1 MIRLKNKHDMRKDV
15 GRLFRSVMVGALLLN
30 YIPIVSL
37 TGTQQIQAADSTPA
51 AAPFIQKDI
60 DHTSLYIQSDGLH
73 SRGLREYVTAAST
86 DGGVLSYA
94 WFINKEDKYLDG
106 SDDASSAAASDA
118 KFGAHGFSDGNS
130 DYKGTFGTQS
140 PTSNILIATTPET
153 VGTYYTYV
161 EITNTTQ
168 EGIPTTIRSKRAKLD
183 VRPNLY
189 MNKVDNAS
197 FANDNNQIVPDHLIF
212 TAATTDGMPTRG
224 SNVAYHARSTIP
236 YLDTTFFNVTFTGP
250 ANNNVAV
257 GGTKDVK
264 EGSYGYESRYGFYD
278 LFSIGNSS
286 KVEDISTIPGKI
298 YEFSF
303 VHASGALSTG
313 GNPQIGSIAAAR
325 TVKDFVGFTVAKS
338 KLAASDYDSSVI
350 NRYWDGTDGISA
362 SDDKDNGNQTFKF
375 NTTFMG
381 GSGSSPSFGVFPYGL
396 NAGAQSSTSTTKDP
410 NVMPDIWNAEF
421 GTDYFMDI
429 ARSILFPTTFKY
441 TDRTAGQSAYDWQ
454 KDLYNSAGV
463 KAGTPAD
470 GIGTGKLTNTDPDI
484 PVNSNFLKKITDLN
498 KMNEFTAATYG
509 GDPVQWFLSNDGSV
523 QSGRTDGDIN
533 NKSGYVT
540 IPETQGATVLA
551 FTSLSSDSLV
561 NDNYLKDVVFQ
572 PIAKPAISSS
582 ANYNGGNTLTVDTA
596 KADYAYA
603 LLDVSQGYA
612 QYVADVASHTDDA
625 EIALGLGSGGNWLTL
640 KSTKTSITF
649 KDLTVGRT
657 YRIIA
662 IPQDA
667 IQPETNSNMSPLD
680 VIDTDSW
687 VDTTIA
693 VPSVDGSIQ
702 GGTYKA
708 GTKTLGQVTINQANA
723 DNVYALLK
731 LGSDKKPLTNASDV
745 VKTWVAPVNGS
756 VVFNNLTITAGDNPY
771 VVIAKPSTFFNFDYE
786 DATYSPTEVYKTG
799 DTRPDG
805 FNVGDPVMVGTPV
818 TIKNVDNF
826 LSLGVTEV
834 VREPHSSD
842 TTLDNITITYQ
853 SDYRGGGTQFP
864 DKTTAIA
871 YDKALGTSAG
881 LANTGGAEGQADL
894 SNKAT
899 ATFTVPAGT
908 DYEVVLQVDKSFGLS
923 ISALAAP
930 ELLKVDYENEG
941 VLAAADDSYTRLN
954 AIDYSLISGGHYY
967 VGGLK
972 TLVQASNTQAISLTS
987 ALDDTSYP
995 YNVDGKLTYTKHL
1008 ADATRMVGVSRTLD
1022 IKKRRDALTH
1032 GTTTGDVQVDYL
1044 TEVVNN
1050 ASGGKI
1056 LLTTASGTVAVEAS
1070 NPITSTTFA
1079 SLGWTGNADLDLSS
1093 RLAATSDEFKGK
1105 VRTTTLVKRP
1115 AAPVRADNEGVSVTI
1130 SGAGAKFK
1138 NNYSTGTLIVTGKD
1152 DSGQDLTLSEEI
1164 TARGDFDFT
1173 SHADGN
1179 IYSFVFKATTDA
1191 PRSQALEYATPLVVS
1206 KVDFGD
1212 VPYGELGPKTAQT
1225 GGTGTTKQALK
1236 LENTGENTYYFDAV
1250 YDNNKMKFNNL
1261 GLFGFTNKDSF
1272 IGYGGLLEKSPNNE
1286 FNNLAGATSIAKEE
1300 VNENFTIVLGDVLDS
1315 SGNWTPA
1322 LTEDNNDGTPAKS
1335 NSLGNINK
1343 APVGTYTSRLNLAY
1357 STSSN
1362 LSGATTISSEVKI
1375 NIVKAKWAT
1384 PVVATQAP
1392 KVASGSDSN
1401 DLAYDIEDKK
1411 LTFDVILDEEI
1422 TDQVLEVSTNGTD
1435 WVKAALG
1442 TSTNVKTPAAGQ
1454 VIKSIT
1460 LERGSDNVDINPA
1473 STYDVRFRVVADA
1486 NHTISD
1492 VVTKTFYTRMA
1503 EPTTPDAFVN
1513 YTLETLV
1520 VDAAHSV
1527 KIGADTAVSPTGT
1540 SVTAAFE
1547 PQASATPKLTLHV
1560 TTLAQGNYP
1569 ASVAADFE
1577 YSRQAKPTLSV
1588 TDETVY
1594 NNHSGVISGA
1604 ATIDIK
1610 NASGSYGTY
1619 TPGNTI
1625 NNLYSGEYLARTP
1638 ASSTAFASE
1647 EVKVLLVP
1655 DAYNVRVKSAAVLDA
1670 SIGNSNYARESDSS
1684 LYFKKTAPQ
1693 DYKQAFTDAIFSRIG
1708 YVSQASAA
1716 VGSPTFTTGG
1726 DSVVMTDSAS
1736 PGAYNTALDAYNKF
1750 LASIDTDAKALTRQI
1765 IWSTL
1770 APTYT
1775 VTIPTTITGTT
1786 SGANASVTIK
1796 AWENNKRTIPQ
1807 GSKIKVSVD
1816 GDNITTL
1823 TNAGKTMAYNLT
1835 LDTSTPLNNGDL
1847 VKSITSAEADS
1858 LATTTDGAAQV
1869 FKTTITGTPQV
1880 AGNYTGAI
1888 TFKVEMENPTE

>member
-37 TGTQQIQAADSTPA
+37 TGIQQIQAADSTPA
-51 AAPFIQKDI
+51 AAPDIQKDI
-60 DHTSLYIQSDGLH
+60 AHTSRYIQSGGTY
-73 SRGLREYVTAAST
+73 SRGLLEYVTAAST

-106 SDDASSAAASDA
+106 SDDASSAAATDA
-118 KFGAHGFSDGNS
+118 KFGAHTFGDGNF
-130 DYKGTFGTQS
+130 DYQGSFGTQS
-140 PTSNILIATTPET
+140 STSNILIATTPET

-161 EITNTTQ
+161 EITNTKQDGT
-168 EGIPTTIRSKRAKLD
+168 PTTIRSKRAKLD
-183 VRPNLY
+183 IRSEDKLDKPR
-189 MNKVDNAS
+189 
-197 FANDNNQIVPDHLIF
+197 
-212 TAATTDGMPTRG
+212 AA
-224 SNVAYHARSTIP
+224 SNVKIAPEFSFPAAPTI
-236 YLDTTFFNVTFTGP
+236 
-250 ANNNVAV
+250 A
-257 GGTKDVK
+257 
-264 EGSYGYESRYGFYD
+264 
-278 LFSIGNSS
+278 GNSLVGARNNPVFGAFDSTLFYTYFS
-286 KVEDISTIPGKI
+286 KRTSNYWNNSLDGDLQAEDPGWLTGNIQKLVTMEYQRSVNTGNRWTMDTNCVGSSSVYQDISTIPGAI
-298 YEFSF
+298 YDVNFEHYSIGDG
-303 VHASGALSTG
+303 ASDGD
-313 GNPQIGSIAAAR
+313 
-325 TVKDFVGFTVAKS
+325 V
-338 KLAASDYDSSVI
+338 LAATIAPSKFSSGDYANDI
-350 NRYWDGTDGISA
+350 PNRYWDGSKGIGSA
-362 SDDKDNGNQTFKF
+362 QGLNDPQSTYYFKNPDSAF
-375 NTTFMG
+375 T
-381 GSGSSPSFGVFPYGL
+381 GSHDLTSENVGKYPYGL
-396 NAGAQSSTSTTKDP
+396 NPGAQNLPSTGDP
-410 NVMPDIWNAEF
+410 VVQPGIKGSMY
-421 GTDYFMDI
+421 GTDYFFDMTRYAMLGLYKGDSDQVYDFDLKNSTNTSRNKTAI
-429 ARSILFPTTFKY
+429 VATAASSDYANAKKVFTYGGEKIVQFYYRDNLQQ
-441 TDRTAGQSAYDWQ
+441 AGQS
-454 KDLYNSAGV
+454 G
-463 KAGTPAD
+463 
-470 GIGTGKLTNTDPDI
+470 
-484 PVNSNFLKKITDLN
+484 LN
-498 KMNEFTAATYG
+498 KKQFYYT
-509 GDPVQWFLSNDGSV
+509 V
-523 QSGRTDGDIN
+523 
-533 NKSGYVT
+533 
-540 IPETQGATVLA
+540 PEGQGATVEA
-551 FTSLSSDSLV
+551 FSSVANTNDA
-561 NDNYLKDVVFQ
+561 NDNGIYNVQFKKID
-572 PIAKPAISSS
+572 KPNISTEQ
-582 ANYNGGNTLTVDTA
+582 AYDGGNTITVNSA

-603 LLDVSQGYA
+603 LVDVSQGYA
-612 QYVADVASHTDDA
+612 QLIGGVSNYVQGAAINPS
-625 EIALGLGSGGNWLTL
+625 LGSDNNWFT
-640 KSTKTSITF
+640 TSNTSFTF
-649 KDLTVGRT
+649 KDLVVGRT
-657 YRIIA
+657 YRVIA
-662 IPQDA
+662 IPQGA
-667 IQPETNSNMSPLD
+667 IQPETDSNMSPLD
-680 VIDTDSW
+680 VIDTDAW
-687 VDTTIA
+687 VDKTIA

-708 GTKTLGQVTINQANA
+708 GTKTMGQVTINQANEK
-723 DNVYALLK
+723 NLYALLK

-756 VVFNNLTITAGDNPY
+756 VVFDGLTLTDGDNPY
-771 VVIAKPSTFFNFDYE
+771 VVIAKPEMFFNFDYE

-805 FNVGDPVMVGTPV
+805 FNIGDPVMVGTPV

-834 VREPHSSD
+834 ARESHPTD
-842 TTLDNITITYQ
+842 PTLDNITITYKT
-853 SDYRGGGTQFP
+853 DYRGGGTQFP
-864 DKTTAIA
+864 DNTTAIA

-881 LANTGGAEGQADL
+881 LANTGGADGQADL
-894 SNKAT
+894 SDKAT

-941 VLAAADDSYTRLN
+941 VLADTDSSYARLN
-954 AIDYSLISGGHYY
+954 AIDYNLESGGHYY
-967 VGGLK
+967 VGGST
-972 TLVQASNTQAISLTS
+972 TLVQASNTKAISLTS
-987 ALDDTSYP
+987 ALDDTDHP

-1008 ADATRMVGVSRTLD
+1008 ADATGMVGVSRTLV
-1022 IKKRRDALTH
+1022 IKKRPDALTH

-1079 SLGWTGNADLDLSS
+1079 SLGWTGNADLALSS
-1093 RLAATSDEFKGK
+1093 RLAATSGDFKGK

-1115 AAPVRADNEGVSVTI
+1115 AAPVRAATEGVSVTI
-1130 SGAGAKFK
+1130 LDASDAKFS
-1138 NNYSTGTLIVTGKD
+1138 NHYDTETLIVTGKN

-1164 TARGDFDFT
+1164 TAGNDFDFNG
-1173 SHADGN
+1173 HADGN

-1191 PRSQALEYATPLVVS
+1191 PRSQVLEYATPLVVS

-1225 GGTGTTKQALK
+1225 GGTGTTKQALR

-1250 YDNNKMKFNNL
+1250 YENNKMKFNNL

-1272 IGYGGLLEKSPNNE
+1272 IGYGGLLEKSSSNE
-1286 FNNLAGATSIAKEE
+1286 FNTLAGTTSIDKEE

-1322 LTEDNNDGTPAKS
+1322 LTEDNNDGTPTNS

-1357 STSSN
+1357 STSSS

-1392 KVASGSDSN
+1392 TVASGSDAGLDYTVTKEELS
-1401 DLAYDIEDKK
+1401 
-1411 LTFDVILDEEI
+1411 FDVLLDEEVSAS
-1422 TDQVLEVSTNGTD
+1422 TLEVSTNGTA
-1435 WVKAALG
+1435 WVKPTLENG
-1442 TSTNVKTPAAGQ
+1442 TGSVSIPAGK
-1454 VIKSIT
+1454 VLKRIT
-1460 LERGSDNVDINPA
+1460 LTQGSDSAAIQPGTTYNVQ
-1473 STYDVRFRVVADA
+1473 FRVIGDS
-1486 NHTISD
+1486 NHNQSD

-1503 EPTTPDAFVN
+1503 EPTTPNAFVN

-1527 KIGADTAVSPTGT
+1527 KIGSDTAVSPTGT

-1594 NNHSGVISGA
+1594 NNHSGAISGT

-1670 SIGNSNYARESDSS
+1670 SIGNSDYARESDSS

-1693 DYKQAFTDAIFSRIG
+1693 DYKQAFTDATFSRIG
-1708 YVSQASAA
+1708 YVSQESAA

-1726 DSVVMTDSAS
+1726 DSVVMTDSANPS
-1736 PGAYNTALDAYNKF
+1736 AYNTALDAYNKF
-1750 LASIDTDAKALTRQI
+1750 LASIDTDAKALTRKI
-1765 IWSTL
+1765 TWKSHE

-1775 VTIPTTITGTT
+1775 VTIPALINGTLEGT
-1786 SGANASVTIK
+1786 SNDVTIK
-1796 AWENNKRTIPQ
+1796 AWNGTNRTIPLN
-1807 GSKIKVSVD
+1807 SVIKVSVASC
-1816 GDNITTL
+1816 NSTVL
-1823 TNAGKTMAYNLT
+1823 TNAGTNMAYNLK
-1835 LDTSTPLNNGDL
+1835 LGTSGPALTGNSL
-1847 VKSITSAEADS
+1847 VKSITSSDADG
-1858 LATTTDGAAQV
+1858 LAKTTDPATQAFTTTV
-1869 FKTTITGTPQV
+1869 TGTPQV

-1888 TFKVEMENPTE
+1888 TFEVGLTLPTDEE

>member
-1 MIRLKNKHDMRKDV
+1 MRAN
-15 GRLFRSVMVGALLLN
+15 F
-30 YIPIVSL
+30 Y
-37 TGTQQIQAADSTPA
+37 
-51 AAPFIQKDI
+51 
-60 DHTSLYIQSDGLH
+60 H
-73 SRGLREYVTAAST
+73 
-86 DGGVLSYA
+86 
-94 WFINKEDKYLDG
+94 
-106 SDDASSAAASDA
+106 
-118 KFGAHGFSDGNS
+118 
-130 DYKGTFGTQS
+130 
-140 PTSNILIATTPET
+140 
-153 VGTYYTYV
+153 
-161 EITNTTQ
+161 
-168 EGIPTTIRSKRAKLD
+168 
-183 VRPNLY
+183 
-189 MNKVDNAS
+189 NKVDNAY
-197 FANDNNQIVPDHLIF
+197 FADDNNQIVPDHLIF
-212 TAATTDGMPTRG
+212 TAAATGAMPARD
-224 SNVAYHARSTIP
+224 SNAAYHARSTIP
-236 YLDTTFFNVTFTGP
+236 YLDTTFFNVTFAGP
-250 ANNNVAV
+250 ANNNAAV

-264 EGSYGYESRYGFYD
+264 EGSYGYESRYCFYD

-303 VHASGALSTG
+303 VHASGSAANG
-313 GNPQIGSIAAAR
+313 GNPQTGAIAAAR

-338 KLAASDYDSSVI
+338 KLAASDYSSDII

-396 NAGAQSSTSTTKDP
+396 NAGAQASTSTTKDP

-454 KDLYNSAGV
+454 KGLYNSAGV
-463 KAGTPAD
+463 KAGTPVD
-470 GIGTGKLTNTDPDI
+470 GIGTGNLTNTDPDI

-523 QSGRTDGDIN
+523 QSGRTDGNIN

-540 IPETQGATVLA
+540 IPETQGTTVLA

-612 QYVADVASHTDDA
+612 QYIDKVGTYTSDA
-625 EIALGLGSGGNWLTL
+625 AI
-640 KSTKTSITF
+640 KSTLGTGNNWFTTTSASITF
-649 KDLTVGRT
+649 TGLTVGRT

-708 GTKTLGQVTINQANA
+708 GTKTMGQVTINQANA
-723 DNVYALLK
+723 NNLYALLK
-731 LGSDKKPLTNASDV
+731 LGSDKKPLTDASDV

-756 VVFNNLTITAGDNPY
+756 VVFNELTITDGDNPY
-771 VVIAKPSTFFNFDYE
+771 VVIAKPETFFNFDYE

-799 DTRPDG
+799 DTPPDG

-834 VREPHSSD
+834 AREPHPTD
-842 TTLDNITITYQ
+842 PTLDNITITYKP
-853 SDYRGGGTQFP
+853 DYRGGGTQFP

-881 LANTGGAEGQADL
+881 LANTGGADGKVDL
-894 SNKAT
+894 SDKAT
-899 ATFTVPAGT
+899 ATFIVPAGT
-908 DYEVVLQVDKSFGLS
+908 DYEVVLKVDKSFGLS

-941 VLAAADDSYTRLN
+941 VLADTDDSYTRLN
-954 AIDYSLISGGHYY
+954 AIDYNLMSGGHYY
-967 VGGLK
+967 VGNST

-1093 RLAATSDEFKGK
+1093 RLAATSGDFKGK

-1115 AAPVRADNEGVSVTI
+1115 AAPVRAATEGVSVTI
-1130 SGAGAKFK
+1130 SDAGVAKFS
-1138 NNYSTGTLIVTGKD
+1138 NHYDTETLIVTGKN

-1164 TARGDFDFT
+1164 TAGNDFDFNG
-1173 SHADGN
+1173 HADGN

-1225 GGTGTTKQALK
+1225 GGTGTTKQALR

-1272 IGYGGLLEKSPNNE
+1272 VGYGGLLEKSSSNE
-1286 FNNLAGATSIAKEE
+1286 FNTLAGADSIAKGV

-1315 SGNWTPA
+1315 SGKWAPA
-1322 LTEDNNDGTPAKS
+1322 LTEDNNDGTPTKS
-1335 NSLGNINK
+1335 NSSGNINK

-1357 STSSN
+1357 STNSD
-1362 LSGATTISSEVKI
+1362 LSGATTISSEVKT

-1392 KVASGSDSN
+1392 TVASGSDAGLDYTVTKEELSF
-1401 DLAYDIEDKK
+1401 DI
-1411 LTFDVILDEEI
+1411 LLDEEV
-1422 TDQVLEVSTNGTD
+1422 TDQVLEVTTNGTA
-1435 WVKAALG
+1435 WVKTTFG
-1442 TSTNVKTPAAGQ
+1442 TGTGGVSVPAGK
-1454 VIKSIT
+1454 VLKRIT
-1460 LERGSDNVDINPA
+1460 LTQGSDGADIQPGTTYNVQ
-1473 STYDVRFRVVADA
+1473 FRVIGDS
-1486 NHTISD
+1486 NHNQSD
-1492 VVTKTFYTRMA
+1492 VVAKTFYTRMA
-1503 EPTTPDAFVN
+1503 EPTTPNAFVN

-1540 SVTAAFE
+1540 SVTAAFVS
-1547 PQASATPKLTLHV
+1547 QAPATPKLTLHV
-1560 TTLAQGNYP
+1560 TTLAQGSYP

-1588 TDETVY
+1588 TDKTVY
-1594 NNHSGVISGA
+1594 NNRSGVISGA

-1619 TPGNTI
+1619 TSGNTI

-1655 DAYNVRVKSAAVLDA
+1655 DAYNVRVKSAAVLDT
-1670 SIGNSNYARESDSS
+1670 SIGNSDYARESDSS

-1693 DYKQAFTDAIFSRIG
+1693 DYKQAFTDATFSRIG
-1708 YVSQASAA
+1708 YVSQESAA

-1726 DSVVMTDSAS
+1726 DSVVMTDSANPS
-1736 PGAYNTALDAYNKF
+1736 AYNTALDAYNKF

-1765 IWSTL
+1765 LWSTL

-1888 TFKVEMENPTE
+1888 TFKVEMENNPENTDTLVETATSTGDKRKKKRGLLLLITLLVLLIAGGSAFFVKHPQKLPQTLQNALNLDSAQSDTKKEKASTPGKQESIQIRGYSDVQLKVNATDMHLALENPEGNPCLYQDKLTGRGDRTRESDDANRSNL